1 MESNLSGIQQSAD
14 TSFSGVKD
22 AITSAT
28 SDIANESTSDTQ
40 TLYND
45 VTGIYNNLHSEAV
58 RVFSDI
64 ARNVPIIMNG
74 MAQQVESS
82 VQQME
87 QSFTNMQYTVTGAFD
102 TIRANIES
110 AIYSIQGLDWSIPAP
125 HLPHI
130 TVWYDTVYS
139 GDGSSFDIPQF
150 DVQWYAKGGILD
162 NATLFGMGDAGAEAL
177 VPLERNTEWIGK
189 VAAEMNRQ
197 SAKNEGRD
205 ESNDDVIDALYT
217 ICDRI
222 IRAIPDGGDEM
233 DMDSLARAL
242 TKVQRRQARA
252 MG

>member
-1 MESNLSGIQQSAD
+1 MSGIQQSAD
-14 TSFSGVKD
+14 SSFSGVKE
-22 AITSAT
+22 AITGAT
-28 SDIANESTSDTQ
+28 SDITAESTSDTK

-45 VTGIYNNLHSEAV
+45 VTGIYNDIHSEAV

-74 MAQQVESS
+74 MAQEVESS

-87 QSFTNMQYTVTGAFD
+87 QSFTNMQYTVSGAFD

-110 AIYSIQGLDWSIPAP
+110 AIYSIEGMDWSIPAP
-125 HLPHI
+125 HIPHI
-130 TVWYDTVYS
+130 TWYYDTVYS
-139 GDGSSFDIPQF
+139 DDGSSFNIPQF
-150 DVQWYAKGGILD
+150 NVEWYAKGGILD
-162 NATLFGMGDAGAEAL
+162 KATLFGMGEAGAEAL

-222 IRAIPDGGDEM
+222 IRAIPDGGDDV
-233 DMDSLARAL
+233 DMDSFARTL
-242 TKVQRRQARA
+242 TKIQRRQARA

>member
-1 MESNLSGIQQSAD
+1 MSNA
-14 TSFSGVKD
+14 
-22 AITSAT
+22 
-28 SDIANESTSDTQ
+28 
-40 TLYND
+40 
-45 VTGIYNNLHSEAV
+45 
-58 RVFSDI
+58 
-64 ARNVPIIMNG
+64 M
-74 MAQQVESS
+74 
-82 VQQME
+82 QQMG
-87 QSFTNMQYTVTGAFD
+87 ND
-102 TIRANIES
+102 INS
-110 AIYSIQGLDWSIPAP
+110 AISSISSLDWSIPAP
-125 HLPHI
+125 KIPHI
-130 TVWYDTVYS
+130 NVRYDVVYN
-139 GDGSSFDIPQF
+139 GDGSSFQIPQF
-150 DVQWYAKGGILD
+150 DVQWMAKGGILD
-162 NATLFGMGDAGAEAL
+162 NPILFGMGDAGAEAL